1 MMKSGGYTGD
11 DWVYPPFFLFLSQK
25 HIRKFGFAM
34 EGHKELPDR

>member
-11 DWVYPPFFLFLSQK
+11 DWVYPPFFCSCPK
-25 HIRKFGFAM
+25 SNIRKFGFAM